1 MSSLGIFDKETKT
14 YKKVADLSKTA
25 VIDESMSDTS
35 TNTVQNKVVK
45 KYVDDHTIVDSSMS
59 STSTNAVQNKIVKK
73 YVDDHTVVDAVISD
87 SSTNAVQN
95 KIVKKYVDYHTV
107 VDAAMSDSSTNAVQN
122 KVVKS
127 YVDTRTALDSSMSD
141 SSTNAV
147 QNKIV
152 KKYVD
157 DGLNTLKKSV
167 SDGKTTVAN
176 AITAKGVTTATDAT
190 FATMANNI
198 SQITTGVD
206 TSDATATAAQILT
219 GQTAYVKGSKVTG
232 SMANRGAVSQALNA
246 GGSYIIPAGY
256 HNGSGKVTANSLAS
270 QTSATA
276 AAANILSGKTAYVS
290 GNKVTGTMPDNSA
303 VSKSLNAGESYT
315 IPAGYHNGSGAVTA
329 NSLASQTSATATAAQ
344 ILKGQTAYVSGNKI
358 TGTMTN
364 NGAKTASLNCDSSYT
379 IPAGYHNGSGKVTA
393 NSLASQTSATAAAA
407 NILSGKTAYVSGNKV
422 TGTMPDNSAV
432 SKSLNA
438 GESYTIPAGY
448 HNGSGAVTAN
458 SLASQTSATATAA
471 QILKGQTAYVSG
483 NKITGTMTNNGAK
496 TASLNCGGSY
506 TIPAGYHNGSGR
518 VTAKSLASQ
527 TSATATA
534 AQILK
539 GQTAYVNG
547 SKITGT
553 LGTKTTSFTRSTP
566 ASLSVLRCYLA
577 GASVGNYALFA
588 GGYNNGHISTVDAYD
603 SYLTR
608 YSPSSL
614 STARYKLAGASVG
627 NYALFAGGD
636 GSNYSSVVDAYDSS
650 LTRTTPTG
658 LSLSRTSLAGA
669 SVGNYALFA
678 GGYSGTGTYRSTVDA
693 YNSSL
698 TRSTPTGLAS
708 SRSDL
713 AGASVG
719 NYALFAGGYNG
730 NGTGNYKS
738 KVEAYSSSLTRSTE
752 SSLTTGRSNLAG
764 ASVGNYALFAGGST
778 GGDSS
783 VPMVEAYNSS
793 LARSAATSLS
803 TIKYNL
809 AGASVGNY
817 ALFAGGENS
826 SSYSGTV
833 DAYNSSLT
841 RSTPTGL
848 ASLRSNLAGAS
859 VGNYALFAGGSTG
872 GYSSVVDAYEQ
883 PYVTVPSTKIY
894 V

>member
-107 VDAAMSDSSTNAVQN
+107 VDAAISDSSTNAVQN
-122 KVVKS
+122 KVVKN

-147 QNKIV
+147 QNKVV
-152 KKYVD
+152 KSYVD
-157 DGLNTLKKSV
+157 NGLNTLKKSV

-206 TSDATATAAQILT
+206 TSDATATSAQILT

-232 SMANRGAVSQALNA
+232 SMANRGAVSQALNC
-246 GGSYIIPAGY
+246 GGSYTIPAGYHNGSGKVTANSLASQTSATATAAQILTGQTAYVSGNKVTGTMPDNGAKTASLNCGGSYTIPAGY

-276 AAANILSGKTAYVS
+276 ADANILSGKTAYVS
-290 GNKVTGTMPDNSA
+290 GSKITGTMSDNGA

-315 IPAGYHNGSGAVTA
+315 IPTGYHNGSGKVTA

-379 IPAGYHNGSGKVTA
+379 IPAGYHNGSG
-393 NSLASQTSATAAAA
+393 
-407 NILSGKTAYVSGNKV
+407 
-422 TGTMPDNSAV
+422 
-432 SKSLNA
+432 
-438 GESYTIPAGY
+438 
-448 HNGSGAVTAN
+448 
-458 SLASQTSATATAA
+458 
-471 QILKGQTAYVSG
+471 
-483 NKITGTMTNNGAK
+483 
-496 TASLNCGGSY
+496 
-506 TIPAGYHNGSGR
+506 R
-518 VTAKSLASQ
+518 VTTKSLASQ

-547 SKITGT
+547 KKITGT
-553 LGTKTTSFTRSTP
+553 LGTRTTSFTKSTP
-566 ASLSVLRCYLA
+566 TGLSAYRNNLA

-588 GGYNNGHISTVDAYD
+588 GGYSGGRISTVDAYD

-614 STARYKLAGASVG
+614 STARFNLAGASVG

-636 GSNYSSVVDAYDSS
+636 AGSYSSVVDAYDSS
-650 LTRTTPTG
+650 LARSTPTG
-658 LSLSRTSLAGA
+658 LSMSRSNLAGA

-698 TRSTPTGLAS
+698 ARSTPTGLS
-708 SRSDL
+708 NSRSRL

-719 NYALFAGGYNG
+719 NYALFAGGENGSSYMSTVNAYN
-730 NGTGNYKS
+730 
-738 KVEAYSSSLTRSTE
+738 SSLARSTE
-752 SSLTTGRSNLAG
+752 SSLSVGRSNLAG
-764 ASVGNYALFAGGST
+764 ASVGNYALFAGGNNGS
-778 GGDSS
+778 DSS
-783 VPMVEAYNSS
+783 VPVVQTYNSS
-793 LARSAATSLS
+793 LAKGTATSLS
-803 TIKYNL
+803 APKYML
-809 AGASVGNY
+809 AGASVGNH
-817 ALFAGGENS
+817 ALFAGGYNS
-826 SSYSGTV
+826 SGYSGTV
-833 DAYNSSLT
+833 DTYNSSLT

-848 ASLRSNLAGAS
+848 ASLRDNLAGAS
-859 VGNYALFAGGSTG
+859 VGNYALFAGGYYGTNN
-872 GYSSVVDAYEQ
+872 YSGIVDAYEQ

>member
-256 HNGSGKVTANSLAS
+256 HNGSGK
-270 QTSATA
+270 
-276 AAANILSGKTAYVS
+276 
-290 GNKVTGTMPDNSA
+290 
-303 VSKSLNAGESYT
+303 
-315 IPAGYHNGSGAVTA
+315 VTA